1 MNSNLVLVKMAEV
14 PITPQSEP
22 SVLHAQ
28 EWWSPSH
35 QDGSTLILYERRV
48 VCVCIMLCQ
57 IVSCV
62 YICVMHVNAYIVN
75 QAYITVHY
83 QYSMQC
89 TPRAESHRK

>member
-1 MNSNLVLVKMAEV
+1 MSVVL
-14 PITPQSEP
+14 
-22 SVLHAQ
+22 
-28 EWWSPSH
+28 
-35 QDGSTLILYERRV
+35 
-48 VCVCIMLCQ
+48 CVCIMLCQ

-89 TPRAESHRK
+89 TREQKAIESRKYIIYIIIYHNFSKCKY